1 MHIHLDRLQ
10 QLFLKCLQLGP
21 SSFHLPPFSELDQ
34 AKYGGCPA
42 LTSQVRTFLPFDL
55 AYIQH
60 LSRCLVFAFQDE
72 GLNLE
77 EQQACFLPYC
87 V

>member
-1 MHIHLDRLQ
+1 VHIHLDQLQ
-10 QLFLKCLQLGP
+10 LLFLECLQLRP
-21 SSFHLPPFSELDQ
+21 SFFHLPPFSGLDQ
-34 AKYGGCPA
+34 AKYGECPA
-42 LTSQVRTFLPFDL
+42 QTSQVKTFLPFDL

-77 EQQACFLPYC
+77 EH
-87 V
+87 